1 MIRDSKIEECAG
13 YRITG
18 FILEKPNPHAR
29 THSTAIA
36 DEVADVEGAGVVDK
50 RRVVTILAG

>member
-1 MIRDSKIEECAG
+1 MIRDSKIKDYTG

-29 THSTAIA
+29 AHSTAIA